1 MIDQHVLELLHLT
14 VLKNP
19 TQPGRSHEYQTRL
32 VNYSI
37 NIKLQYWRR
46 RYLVVVDQVLPE
58 YETESAG
65 TETFP
70 NYLNELFIILSAEFN
85 ENDMSEV
92 EKTSS

>member
-1 MIDQHVLELLHLT
+1 MLELLHLT

-70 NYLNELFIILSAEFN
+70 NYLNELFEIPSA
-85 ENDMSEV
+85 
-92 EKTSS
+92 